1 MIPTRTRAHTIS
13 PPRPSAQASRTLEKA
28 RAWADERGIP
38 KAFASYAELLA
49 DETIDA
55 VYVPLPTTLHLEW
68 VTKAANAGKHVLVEK
83 PVGVSEGDVA
93 QMVAACQAN
102 GVHLMDNVK
111 WWYFLDLLH
120 WPSR

>member
-1 MIPTRTRAHTIS
+1 M
-13 PPRPSAQASRTLEKA
+13 
-28 RAWADERGIP
+28 
-38 KAFASYAELLA
+38 
-49 DETIDA
+49 
-55 VYVPLPTTLHLEW
+55 
-68 VTKAANAGKHVLVEK
+68 TKAANAGKHVLVEK